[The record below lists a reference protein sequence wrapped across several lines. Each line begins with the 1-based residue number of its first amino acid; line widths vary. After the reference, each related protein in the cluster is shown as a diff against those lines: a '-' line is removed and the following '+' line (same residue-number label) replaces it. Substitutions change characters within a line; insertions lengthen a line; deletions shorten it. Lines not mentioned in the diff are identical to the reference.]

1 MQAPISQRMSHISL
15 RGTSRPER
23 ESIRVAFLSLPC
35 LPSGVRG
42 KTQGLLY
49 SIGLTT
55 SCYYFPGLG
64 LDMQPKD
71 WLRSMEMAAC
81 VPTAPATLHLLVYKE
96 SAVTSDLPASQLP
109 SYTSNTLHLLGVL
122 KRRPILAC
130 LLNIC
135 PPIALP

>member
-23 ESIRVAFLSLPC
+23 ESIRVAFLLLPC

-71 WLRSMEMAAC
+71 WLRSMENGCMCSHRSCHTALAC
-81 VPTAPATLHLLVYKE
+81 VQGVC
-96 SAVTSDLPASQLP
+96 SDFRLAASQLP